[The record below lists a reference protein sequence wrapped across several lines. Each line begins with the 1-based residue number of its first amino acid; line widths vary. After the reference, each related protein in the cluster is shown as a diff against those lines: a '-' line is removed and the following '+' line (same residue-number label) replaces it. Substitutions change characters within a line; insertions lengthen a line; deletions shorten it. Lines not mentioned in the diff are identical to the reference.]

1 MTRQSIEHNWAHKVE
16 AVYKYQHTQGNLF
29 YVDST
34 IYSYGK
40 HFPIASHYTS
50 EAGKDAIL
58 FTTRGYSM
66 TTSKHIRQVQS
77 AIPRN
82 IPIIY
87 CYNPEV
93 RGWNKLEHLE
103 NKSHYEKEA
112 IRLNNA
118 LVLCRKG
125 TKKEAGLLSEL
136 NKIELNARAYCD
148 FFVIDPVPMEK
159 MTDSKRVEIILFD
172 KALKARAKE
181 QEKERAIEATL
192 SNAEKIAQWLANER
206 NSLPYDCPL
215 ILRVNDDNVES
226 SKGASV
232 TVEEAKN
239 ALPYL
244 LKKIKEVE
252 TGKQSHKIATG
263 ERCTYSINCEGLN
276 YKIGAFQLL
285 SIDCENTTIG
295 CHVIPNGELIKL
307 ADTLGVSHV

>member
-29 YVDST
+29 YEGDT

-50 EAGKDAIL
+50 EAGKEAIL
-58 FTTRGYSM
+58 FTSRGYSV
-66 TTSKHIRQVQS
+66 TTSKHIGQVRQ

-82 IPIIY
+82 IPVIY
-87 CYNPEV
+87 CYNPQV

-103 NKSHYEKEA
+103 NKAHYEKEA

-118 LVLCRKG
+118 LILSRKG
-125 TKKEAGLLSEL
+125 TKKEARLLSEL
-136 NKIELNARAYCD
+136 NQVQENARAYCD

-159 MTDSKRVEIILFD
+159 MTDSKRAEIIAFD
-172 KALKARAKE
+172 KAQKARAKA
-181 QEKERAIEATL
+181 QEKARAIEASL
-192 SNAEKIAQWLANER
+192 SQAEKIAQWLASER

-215 ILRVNDDNVES
+215 ILRVNGDNVES

-232 TVEEAKN
+232 TVRQARYH
-239 ALPYL
+239 LPAI
-244 LKKIKEVE
+244 LKMIKACGNGRASYDLEHGGHMV
-252 TGKQSHKIATG
+252 
-263 ERCTYSINCEGLN
+263 
-276 YKIGAFQLL
+276 GAFKLL
-285 SIDCENTTIG
+285 SIDCDNTTIG